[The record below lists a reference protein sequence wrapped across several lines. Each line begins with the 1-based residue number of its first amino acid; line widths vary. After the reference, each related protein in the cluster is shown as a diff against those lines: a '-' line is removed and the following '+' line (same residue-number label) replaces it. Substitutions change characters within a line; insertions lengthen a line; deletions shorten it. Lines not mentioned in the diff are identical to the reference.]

1 MSTKISITDP
11 GSPQMVSRFRA
22 YLAWFA
28 ATAFVFFQFFL
39 QSAATIMSD
48 RWSEDFQLNE
58 IELGNLSAAF
68 FYSYIPMQLPAGIL
82 YDKFQARIILFLSAA
97 TLSVSSLIFAYVHNY
112 EVAVIARFFMGLGA
126 ASGFVGLLRIIQNH
140 FSTKQFALM
149 FGIAEAIGMLGVSAG
164 LIFLATFLKIF
175 SWRSAMYLCG
185 AISGILAIGIHF
197 FIKDSERKSVDTG
210 FSFGIIFSQ
219 MKSIL
224 INRQVIFCS
233 IYGFFITSILNCF
246 TSLWGEPFLSKVYNF
261 DPKIISMLLSI
272 VFIGIA
278 LGSPLNG
285 WFVKKYGRYKEL
297 LLAEAALSTLVVSLI
312 IFLPGISVPGFFFL
326 FFMIGFLCSGYG
338 ACYAL
343 VNEAVRPEIQAT
355 AVATANML
363 IVASAPI
370 LQVLV
375 GWVLESQCFGFAI
388 TPLQNYR
395 IALSILPLS
404 YLIAFIAAFFIKST
418 IGVLNEQK

>member
-1 MSTKISITDP
+1 MFSQIGP
-11 GSPQMVSRFRA
+11 
-22 YLAWFA
+22 YLAWLA

-39 QSAATIMSD
+39 QSASTIMSD
-48 RWSEDFQLNE
+48 HWSEDFQINE

-140 FSTKQFALM
+140 FSTRQFALM
-149 FGIAEAIGMLGVSAG
+149 FGIAEAIGMLGVAAG
-164 LIFLATFLKIF
+164 LIFLAAFLKTF
-175 SWRSAMYLCG
+175 SWRAAMYLCG
-185 AISGILAIGIHF
+185 AISGILAVGIYV
-197 FIKDSERKSVDTG
+197 FIKDSDRKPVDTG
-210 FSFGIIFSQ
+210 FSFGVIFRQ
-219 MKSIL
+219 LKSIL
-224 INRQVIFCS
+224 VNKQVIFCS

-246 TSLWGEPFLSKVYNF
+246 TSLWGEPFLSKAYYF

-272 VFIGIA
+272 VFIGLA

-285 WFVKKYGRYKEL
+285 WFVKKYGRHKEL
-297 LLAEAALSTLVVSLI
+297 LLLEAGLSTLVVSII
-312 IFLPGISVPGFFFL
+312 IFLPGISLPALFVL

-338 ACYAL
+338 PCYAL
-343 VNEAVRPEIQAT
+343 VNEAVSPEIQAT

-375 GWVLESQCFGFAI
+375 GWILESHSFGFAT
-388 TPLQNYR
+388 TPVQNYR

-404 YLIAFIAAFFIKST
+404 YLISFVAAFFIKST
-418 IGVLNEQK
+418 QSEVGVLNEQK